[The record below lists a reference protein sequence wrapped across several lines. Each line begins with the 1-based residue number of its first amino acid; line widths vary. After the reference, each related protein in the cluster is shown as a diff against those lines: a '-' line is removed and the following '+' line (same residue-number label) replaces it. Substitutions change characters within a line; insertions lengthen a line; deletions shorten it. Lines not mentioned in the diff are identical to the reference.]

1 MRKLL
6 ITIVTMLVAALPF
19 TGTAH
24 AVVNINT
31 ATEAELQTL
40 PGITPSRAKA
50 IIDYRSKAGAFRSTD
65 DLANVDSL
73 IDMRVIRKDIS
84 ITGPTQIRQDDK
96 PAAK

>member
-6 ITIVTMLVAALPF
+6 ITVVTMLVTVLPF
-19 TGTAH
+19 TVAH

-31 ATEAELQTL
+31 ATEAELRTL
-40 PGITPSRAKA
+40 PGITAPRAKA

-65 DLANVDSL
+65 DLSKVDSL

>member
-6 ITIVTMLVAALPF
+6 ITIVTMLVTALPF
-19 TGTAH
+19 TAAH

-40 PGITPSRAKA
+40 PGIDAHRAKA
-50 IIDYRSKAGAFRSTD
+50 IIDFRSKAGAFRSTD
-65 DLANVDSL
+65 DLEKVDSG

-84 ITGPTQIRQDDK
+84 ITGPTQIRQENK

>member
-1 MRKLL
+1 MRKLAITL
-6 ITIVTMLVAALPF
+6 ITMLAAALPF
-19 TGTAH
+19 TGAH

-50 IIDYRSKAGAFRSTD
+50 IIDYRKKAGAFRSTD
-65 DLANVDSL
+65 DLSNVDSH
-73 IDMRVIRKDIS
+73 IDMRVLRKDIS
-84 ITGPTQIRQDDK
+84 TSGPTQIRQDDK

>member
-6 ITIVTMLVAALPF
+6 ITIVTMLVTALPF
-19 TGTAH
+19 TAAH

-40 PGITPSRAKA
+40 PGIDAHRARA
-50 IIDYRSKAGAFRSTD
+50 IIEFRSIAGPFRSTD
-65 DLANVDSL
+65 DLENVDSG
-73 IDMRVIRKDIS
+73 IDMRVIRGEIS
-84 ITGPTQIRQDDK
+84 TTGPTYLQDKK